1 MKPYSN
7 STKLDKLVKVV
18 QLSGQKDDKG
28 NPLYEDFFT
37 AYAQVADRA
46 GAETLDNSQNK
57 RVSTAKTTFT
67 FRATEQATQ
76 ILPTMLVIW
85 RGFEHEILTP
95 TIFSDDR
102 LFVSVETIRKY

>member
-7 STKLDKLVKVV
+7 STKLDKLVKVMKPT
-18 QLSGQKDDKG
+18 GAKDAKG
-28 NPLYEDFFT
+28 NRLYEEFFS
-37 AYAQVADRA
+37 AYAQVSDRA
-46 GAETLDNSQNK
+46 GGETLVNAQNK

-76 ILPTMLVIW
+76 ILPTMLVVW

-102 LFVSVETIRKY
+102 LFVSVEAVRRY